1 MSQLRYPGDGT
12 NHSKAYDLG
21 MLIQDRERLLRLER
35 KVDYLFQ
42 QLGISPDA
50 ALGTAAD
57 PTAGVTTAPAS
68 GPELPSSF
76 YDALRRGG
84 GGNIVE
90 AVKIYRDSTG
100 VGLADAKKAVE
111 AIARANG

>member
-1 MSQLRYPGDGT
+1 
-12 NHSKAYDLG
+12 

-42 QLGISPDA
+42 QLGLSPDA
-50 ALGTAAD
+50 ALGTD
-57 PTAGVTTAPAS
+57 TATTPAS
-68 GPELPSSF
+68 GVELPSSF

-84 GGNIVE
+84 NIVE
-90 AVKIYRDSTG
+90 AVKIYHDTTG